1 MRPKT
6 EVILRC
12 LMTVVAFVDLV
23 GKKSNAGHICFQLCG
38 WSVHRLRCLMKGL
51 CVRMNEWVIDDGG
64 WMELME
70 RKCRAS
76 H

>member
-1 MRPKT
+1 
-6 EVILRC
+6 
-12 LMTVVAFVDLV
+12 
-23 GKKSNAGHICFQLCG
+23 
-38 WSVHRLRCLMKGL
+38 MKGL

-76 H
+76 HSGSPTNPNNTNREPEAKVFTPICGNLFFLFLFVKYVHF